1 MITYK
6 RCTETDEDAL
16 FEAFQT
22 GFSDYIIRI
31 EMTKDLFI
39 KHFFGPEGNRPE
51 YSFIAFDDNLPV

>member
-39 KHFFGPEGNRPE
+39 KHFFGPKEIVLNTR
-51 YSFIAFDDNLPV
+51 L